1 MQSGKHVCCVE
12 NMVKRCCIILPD
24 DESGGYSQDILEEIV
39 APQGE
44 FTTNGVSSECKQ
56 LKDLK
61 IAEVE
66 KNTNDEQKIKLAA
79 EGHCRILPNTIPS
92 KYSNKQWIIIG
103 FSIVSLYLL
112 GATCITSAIF
122 ATEQTPVLILTISG
136 CVFIGQAS
144 SALCFIKTIKATLEL
159 MYKCS
164 SRKRHYVSAN

>member
-1 MQSGKHVCCVE
+1 MQSGKHACCVE

-24 DESGGYSQDILEEIV
+24 DESGGYSQDMLQEIV
-39 APQGE
+39 APHDE
-44 FTTNGVSSECKQ
+44 FTTNGVSSEQ

-61 IAEVE
+61 MTKAET
-66 KNTNDEQKIKLAA
+66 NTNDEQKIKLSA
-79 EGHCRILPNTIPS
+79 EGHCRILPNTMPA
-92 KYSNKQWIIIG
+92 KYSKKQWIIIG

-122 ATEQTPVLILTISG
+122 ATEETPVLILTISG

-164 SRKRHYVSAN
+164 SRKLHYVSAN